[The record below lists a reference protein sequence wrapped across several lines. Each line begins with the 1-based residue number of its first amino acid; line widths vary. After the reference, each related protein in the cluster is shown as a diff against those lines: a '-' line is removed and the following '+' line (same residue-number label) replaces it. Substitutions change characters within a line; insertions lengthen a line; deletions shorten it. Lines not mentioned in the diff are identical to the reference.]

1 MIQEMKKLTFLVTD
15 KEYSSFIEQL
25 RQLGVVHVV
34 ELQAGATSSEL
45 QAALALD
52 ERYKTA
58 LKAMSYAAAAYEKA
72 RKAGDAEAVAFA
84 AETQHTHPDSTTVD
98 SGFPAATPAAT
109 PASADSLSAT
119 GLALLERIEQLTS
132 DETATRHAIDA
143 ADKAIAQLE
152 PFGQFSW
159 SNLRALERDTH
170 CRIDFFRCSAKSFRA
185 QWADEFFAIPVAEE
199 NKKTYF
205 VTFTGGQDAEASAP
219 SISAEHLELPEHDLA
234 YYREEKAAQQQRL
247 HDIHQEQLHLALE
260 QRATVEAAKVVNE
273 DTISLARVQLSH
285 DDVADGVVRLM
296 EGWIKT
302 ETEESVTAA
311 LNQSGIFYEMTD
323 PAPTDKVPIEIKN
336 DSYSGL
342 FEPILKMYSLP
353 NYRDLDPTVFFA
365 PFFMLFFGLCMGD
378 AGYGL
383 LILAVSLW
391 LLKTKPEIKA
401 YAKLGCWL
409 GATTMVVGFL
419 TGSFFGIDLSQQDWA
434 FLAPVK
440 HLFVNENNYKPF
452 GYAPMMVF
460 SVLIGLVQVLI
471 GMTLAGAKAVKNG
484 GWKYGVGKFSWVLAL
499 LSATLLFG
507 LPACGVVLPLFVQY
521 VFYAL
526 IGVASLGI
534 MFYNNPDKN
543 IFINFGG
550 GLWSIYGMATG
561 LLGDLLSY
569 IRLFALG
576 LTGGVL
582 GGVFNQLATDLT
594 ASLPWLIRWLPM
606 LLILLLGHGINFG
619 LCMISSF
626 VHPMRLT
633 FVEFFKNANFEGG
646 GKAFTPFRRKA
657 A

>member
-1 MIQEMKKLTFLVTD
+1 MIKAMKKLTFLVTD
-15 KEYSSFIEQL
+15 KEYAPFIEQL

-34 ELQAGATSSEL
+34 ELQAGATSPEL
-45 QAALALD
+45 QDALALD
-52 ERYKTA
+52 DRYKAA

-72 RKAGDAEAVAFA
+72 KKAGEEEAVNF
-84 AETQHTHPDSTTVD
+84 D
-98 SGFPAATPAAT
+98 TPAQPLT
-109 PASADSLSAT
+109 AST
-119 GLALLERIEQLTS
+119 GFEIMEQLEQLAA
-132 DETATRHAIDA
+132 DETDTRHAIDA

-152 PFGQFSW
+152 PFGEFSW
-159 SNLRALERDTH
+159 QSLHALEEEAH
-170 CRIDFFRCSAKSFRA
+170 CRIDFFRCSTKSFRQ

-205 VTFTGGQDAEASAP
+205 ATFTGSDATTAP
-219 SISAEHLELPEHDLA
+219 SISAEYLELPQQSLS
-234 YYREEKAAQQQRL
+234 YYQQEKERLQQRL
-247 HDIHQEQLHLALE
+247 HDIHQQQLYIALE
-260 QRATVEAAKVVNE
+260 EREAVEAAKLVN
-273 DTISLARVQLSH
+273 DDRISLARVQLSH
-285 DDVADGVVRLM
+285 EDVVDGIVRLM
-296 EGWIKT
+296 EAWIKV
-302 ETEESVTAA
+302 ENADDVTTA
-311 LNQSGIFYEMTD
+311 LDQAGIYYEMAD
-323 PAPTDKVPIEIKN
+323 PAEGDKVPIEIQN
-336 DSYSGL
+336 NSYSSL

-383 LILAVSLW
+383 LILAVSLY
-391 LLKTKPEIKA
+391 LLKAKPDFKA

-409 GATTMVVGFL
+409 GATTMVVGLL

-440 HLFVNENNYKPF
+440 HLFINENNYKPF

-460 SVLIGLVQVLI
+460 SVCIGFVQVLL
-471 GMTLAGAKAVKNG
+471 GMILAGVKAARNG
-484 GWKYGVGKFSWVLAL
+484 GWKYGVGKFSWVVFLVTAVIMFAAAPESKAAL
-499 LSATLLFG
+499 YILYGIIGLSA
-507 LPACGVVLPLFVQY
+507 C
-521 VFYAL
+521 
-526 IGVASLGI
+526 GI

-543 IFINFGG
+543 IFVNFGG
-550 GLWSIYGMATG
+550 GVWSVYGMATG

-594 ASLPWLIRWLPM
+594 ETLPWFIRWLPM

>member
-1 MIQEMKKLTFLVTD
+1 MIQEMKKLTFLVTE
-15 KEYSSFIEQL
+15 KEYASFIEQL

-34 ELQAGATSSEL
+34 ELQAGATSPEL
-45 QAALALD
+45 QEALALD
-52 ERYKTA
+52 ERYKAA

-72 RKAGDAEAVAFA
+72 KKAGDPEAVSFA
-84 AETQHTHPDSTTVD
+84 ATQSQHTGH
-98 SGFPAATPAAT
+98 
-109 PASADSLSAT
+109 AT
-119 GLALLERIEQLTS
+119 GLSIIERVEHLAE

-143 ADKAIAQLE
+143 IDNAIVQLE
-152 PFGQFSW
+152 PFGEFSW
-159 SNLRALERDTH
+159 QAIRDLEAATH
-170 CRIDFFRCSAKSFRA
+170 CRIDFFRCSSKGFRQ
-185 QWADEFFAIPVAEE
+185 QWADEYFAIPVADE

-205 VTFTGGQDAEASAP
+205 VTFTRGQEAP
-219 SISAEHLELPEHDLA
+219 SISAERLDLPQRSLS
-234 YYREEKAAQQQRL
+234 YYNKEKETQQQHL

-260 QRATVEAAKVVNE
+260 ERETVEAARLVN
-273 DTISLARVQLSH
+273 DDSISLARVQLSH
-285 DDVADGVVRLM
+285 EDVADGVVRLM

-302 ETEESVTAA
+302 ENADAVTEALDAA
-311 LNQSGIFYEMTD
+311 GIFYEMTD
-323 PAPTDKVPIEIKN
+323 PAEGDKVPIEIKN
-336 DSYSGL
+336 DSYSSL

-365 PFFMLFFGLCMGD
+365 PFFMLFFGLCIGD

-383 LILAVSLW
+383 LILAISLY
-391 LLKTKPEIKA
+391 LLKAKPDIKA
-401 YAKLGCWL
+401 YAKLGCWI
-409 GATTMVVGFL
+409 GATTMVVGLL

-440 HLFVNENNYKPF
+440 HLFINENNYKPF

-484 GWKYGVGKFSWVLAL
+484 GWKYGGGKFSWVTAL
-499 LSATLLFG
+499 LSATLLFF
-507 LPACGVVLPLFVQY
+507 LPACGVTLPLYVQY
-521 VFYAL
+521 ALYGL
-526 IGVASLGI
+526 IGLASLGI

-594 ASLPWLIRWLPM
+594 ASLPWFVRWLPM
-606 LLILLLGHGINFG
+606 LLILLFGHGINFG

-633 FVEFFKNANFEGG
+633 FVEFFKNAGFEGG

>member
-1 MIQEMKKLTFLVTD
+1 MIQPMKKLTFLVTD
-15 KEYSSFIEQL
+15 NEYAAFIQQL
-25 RQLGVVHVV
+25 QQLGVVHVV
-34 ELQAGATSSEL
+34 ELKAGATSPEL
-45 QAALALD
+45 QDALALD
-52 ERYKTA
+52 ERYKNA
-58 LKAMSYAAAAYEKA
+58 LKSMSYAAAAYEKA
-72 RKAGDAEAVAFA
+72 KEKGEGAEVPEMTAHKANANEGLDIVAR
-84 AETQHTHPDSTTVD
+84 
-98 SGFPAATPAAT
+98 
-109 PASADSLSAT
+109 L
-119 GLALLERIEQLTS
+119 EQLAK
-132 DETATRHAIDA
+132 DETATRHAIDDA
-143 ADKAIAQLE
+143 EKAIAQLE
-152 PFGQFSW
+152 PFGEFSW
-159 SNLRALERDTH
+159 DEIHALEADTN
-170 CRIDFFRCSAKSFRA
+170 CRIHFFRCSTKGFRQ
-185 QWADEFFAIPVAEE
+185 QWADEFFATPVAEE

-205 VTFTGGQDAEASAP
+205 VTFSNPTSASDSNNGVTDAPA
-219 SISAEHLELPEHDLA
+219 ISAEHLELPQNSLS
-234 YYREEKAAQQQRL
+234 YYNKEKARLQQQL
-247 HDIHQEQLHLALE
+247 TDIQQQQLRLALE
-260 QRATVEAAKVVNE
+260 ERESVEAAKLVN
-273 DTISLARVQLSH
+273 DDRIALAKVQLSH
-285 DDVADGVVRLM
+285 EDVVDGVVRLM
-296 EGWIKT
+296 EGWVKVENAHEVIASLD
-302 ETEESVTAA
+302 EA
-311 LNQSGIFYEMTD
+311 GIYYEVAD
-323 PAPTDKVPIEIKN
+323 PVDGEKVPIEIKN
-336 DSYSGL
+336 DSYSSL

-353 NYRDLDPTVFFA
+353 NYRDLDPTIFFA

-391 LLKTKPEIKA
+391 LLKAKPDIKA

-440 HLFVNENNYKPF
+440 HLFINEKNFKPF

-471 GMTLAGAKAVKNG
+471 GMCLAGVKAAKNS
-484 GWKYGVGKFSWVLAL
+484 GWKYGVGKFSWVTAL
-499 LSATLLFG
+499 LSVIILFG
-507 LPACGVVLPLFVQY
+507 LPACGVTLPLFIQY
-521 VFYAL
+521 VLYGL
-526 IGVASLGI
+526 IGIASLGI

-582 GGVFNQLATDLT
+582 GGVFNQLAVELT
-594 ASLPWLIRWLPM
+594 SSLDWYIRWLLM
-606 LLILLLGHGINFG
+606 ILILLLGHGINFG

-633 FVEFFKNANFEGG
+633 FVEFFKNADFEGG
-646 GKAFTPFRRKA
+646 GKAFTPFRKKA

>member
-1 MIQEMKKLTFLVTD
+1 MIQAMKKLTFLVTE
-15 KEYSSFIEQL
+15 KEYAPFIEQL

-34 ELQAGATSSEL
+34 ELQSGATSPEL
-45 QAALALD
+45 QEALDLD
-52 ERYKTA
+52 ERYKAT

-72 RKAGDAEAVAFA
+72 KKAGDAEAVAFA
-84 AETQHTHPDSTTVD
+84 ATVPSQGDSCAD
-98 SGFPAATPAAT
+98 GKSAADVA
-109 PASADSLSAT
+109 AT
-119 GLALLERIEQLTS
+119 GLSVVERIEHLAE
-132 DETATRHAIDA
+132 DESATRHAIDDV
-143 ADKAIAQLE
+143 DKAIVQLE
-152 PFGQFSW
+152 PFGDFSW
-159 SNLRALERDTH
+159 DAIRALEADTH
-170 CRIDFFRCSAKSFRA
+170 SRIDFFRCSAKGFRQ

-205 VTFTGGQDAEASAP
+205 ITFTHGDTAP
-219 SISAEHLELPEHDLA
+219 SISAEHLDLPQHSLS
-234 YYREEKAAQQQRL
+234 YFNKEKVDRQQRL
-247 HDIHQEQLHLALE
+247 HEIHQQQLHLALE
-260 QRATVEAAKVVNE
+260 ERGTVEAAKLVN
-273 DTISLARVQLSH
+273 DDRISLARVQLSH
-285 DDVADGVVRLM
+285 EDVADGVVRLM
-296 EGWIKT
+296 EGWVKA
-302 ETEESVTAA
+302 ENAEAVTASLDA
-311 LNQSGIFYEMTD
+311 AGIFYEITD
-323 PAPTDKVPIEIKN
+323 PAATDKVPIEIKN
-336 DSYSGL
+336 DSYSSL

-383 LILAVSLW
+383 LIFAISLY
-391 LLKTKPEIKA
+391 LLRSKPDLKA

-409 GATTMVVGFL
+409 GATTMVVGLL

-440 HLFVNENNYKPF
+440 HLFINEKNYKPF

-460 SVLIGLVQVLI
+460 SVLIGLVQVLF

-484 GWKYGVGKFSWVLAL
+484 GWKYGVGKFSWVAAL
-499 LSATLLFG
+499 LSATLLFF
-507 LPACGVVLPLFVQY
+507 LPACGVALPQFLQY
-521 VFYAL
+521 VLYAI
-526 IGVASLGI
+526 IGVAALGI

-543 IFINFGG
+543 IFVNFGG
-550 GLWSIYGMATG
+550 GVWSVYGMATG

-594 ASLPWLIRWLPM
+594 SSLPWFVRWLPM
-606 LLILLLGHGINFG
+606 LLILLFGHGINFG

-633 FVEFFKNANFEGG
+633 FVEFFKNADFEGG
-646 GKAFTPFRRKA
+646 GKAFVPFRRKSA
-657 A
+657 

>member
-1 MIQEMKKLTFLVTD
+1 MILGMKKLTFLVTD
-15 KEYSSFIEQL
+15 KEYAPFIEQL

-34 ELQAGATSSEL
+34 ELQAGATSPEL
-45 QAALALD
+45 QDALALD
-52 ERYKTA
+52 ERFKTA
-58 LKAMSYAAAAYEKA
+58 LKSMSYAAAAYEKA
-72 RKAGDAEAVAFA
+72 KKAGDAEALSFEATA
-84 AETQHTHPDSTTVD
+84 AAAPTAEL
-98 SGFPAATPAAT
+98 SG
-109 PASADSLSAT
+109 LSIVEK
-119 GLALLERIEQLTS
+119 LEQLTA
-132 DETATRHAIDA
+132 DEIATRHAIDD

-152 PFGQFSW
+152 PFGEFSW
-159 SNLRALERDTH
+159 DDLRALEADTH
-170 CRIDFFRCSAKSFRA
+170 CRIHFFRCSPKSFRQ
-185 QWADEFFAIPVAEE
+185 QWADEYFATPVAEE

-205 VTFTGGQDAEASAP
+205 VTFSSADSAAVSSQP
-219 SISAEHLELPEHDLA
+219 NIAAEHLTLPERPLS
-234 YYREEKAAQQQRL
+234 YYIKEKADQKQRL
-247 HDIHQEQLHLALE
+247 HDIHQQQLHLALE
-260 QRATVEAAKVVNE
+260 ERAVVEAAKLQN
-273 DTISLARVQLSH
+273 DDRISLARVQLSH
-285 DDVADGVVRLM
+285 EDVADGVVRLM
-296 EGWIKT
+296 EGWVKT
-302 ETEESVTAA
+302 DDAVAVTSALDAA
-311 LNQSGIFYEMTD
+311 GIFYEIAD
-323 PAPTDKVPIEIKN
+323 PVEGDKVPIEIKN
-336 DSYSGL
+336 DSYSSL

-353 NYRDLDPTVFFA
+353 NYRDLDPTIFFA

-391 LLKTKPEIKA
+391 LLKAMPDIKA

-434 FLAPVK
+434 FLSPVK
-440 HLFVNENNYKPF
+440 HLFINENNYKPF

-471 GMTLAGAKAVKNG
+471 GMSLAGAKAVKNG
-484 GWKYGVGKFSWVLAL
+484 GWKYGVGKFSWVTAL

-507 LPACGVVLPLFVQY
+507 LPACGVALPLFLQY

-526 IGVASLGI
+526 IAVAALGI

-582 GGVFNQLATDLT
+582 GGVFNQLAIELT
-594 ASLPWLIRWLPM
+594 SSLPWLIRWLPM

-633 FVEFFKNANFEGG
+633 FVEFFKNADFEGG
-646 GKAFTPFRRKA
+646 GKAFTPFRKKA

>member
-1 MIQEMKKLTFLVTD
+1 MIQAMKKLTFLVTE
-15 KEYSSFIEQL
+15 KEYAPFIEQL

-34 ELQAGATSSEL
+34 ELQSGATSPEL
-45 QAALALD
+45 QEALDLD
-52 ERYKTA
+52 ERYKAT

-72 RKAGDAEAVAFA
+72 KKAGDAEAVAFA
-84 AETQHTHPDSTTVD
+84 ATVPSQGDSCAD
-98 SGFPAATPAAT
+98 GKSAADVA
-109 PASADSLSAT
+109 AT
-119 GLALLERIEQLTS
+119 GLSVVERVEHLAE
-132 DETATRHAIDA
+132 DESATRHAIDDV
-143 ADKAIAQLE
+143 DKAIVQLE
-152 PFGQFSW
+152 PFGDFSW
-159 SNLRALERDTH
+159 DAIRALEADTH
-170 CRIDFFRCSAKSFRA
+170 SRIDFFRCSAKGFRQ

-205 VTFTGGQDAEASAP
+205 ITFTHGDTAP
-219 SISAEHLELPEHDLA
+219 SISAEHLDLPQHSLS
-234 YYREEKAAQQQRL
+234 YYNKEKVDRQQRL
-247 HDIHQEQLHLALE
+247 HEIHQQQLHLALE
-260 QRATVEAAKVVNE
+260 ERGTVEAAKLVN
-273 DTISLARVQLSH
+273 DDRISLARVQLSH
-285 DDVADGVVRLM
+285 EDVADGVVRLM
-296 EGWIKT
+296 EGWVKA
-302 ETEESVTAA
+302 ENAEAVTASLDA
-311 LNQSGIFYEMTD
+311 AGIFYEITD
-323 PAPTDKVPIEIKN
+323 PAATDKVPIEIKN
-336 DSYSGL
+336 DSYSSL

-383 LILAVSLW
+383 LILAISLY
-391 LLKTKPEIKA
+391 LLKAKPDIKA

-409 GATTMVVGFL
+409 GATTMVVGLL

-440 HLFVNENNYKPF
+440 HLFINEKNYKPF

-460 SVLIGLVQVLI
+460 SVLIGLVQVLL

-484 GWKYGVGKFSWVLAL
+484 GWKYGVGKFSWVAAL
-499 LSATLLFG
+499 LSATLLFF
-507 LPACGVVLPLFVQY
+507 LPACGVALPQFLQY
-521 VFYAL
+521 VFYAI
-526 IGVASLGI
+526 IGVAALGI

-543 IFINFGG
+543 IFVNFGG
-550 GLWSIYGMATG
+550 GVWSVYGMATG

-594 ASLPWLIRWLPM
+594 SSLPWFVRWLPM
-606 LLILLLGHGINFG
+606 LLILLFGHGINFG

-633 FVEFFKNANFEGG
+633 FVEFFKNADFEGG
-646 GKAFTPFRRKA
+646 GKAFVPFRRKSA
-657 A
+657 

>member
-1 MIQEMKKLTFLVTD
+1 MIQEMKKLTFLVTE
-15 KEYSSFIEQL
+15 KEYAPFIEQL

-34 ELQAGATSSEL
+34 ELQAGATSPEL
-45 QAALALD
+45 QEALALD
-52 ERYKTA
+52 ERYKAA

-72 RKAGDAEAVAFA
+72 KKAGDAEAVAFA
-84 AETQHTHPDSTTVD
+84 ATVPSQCESCAD
-98 SGFPAATPAAT
+98 GKSAAGVA
-109 PASADSLSAT
+109 AT
-119 GLALLERIEQLTS
+119 GLSVVERVEHLAE
-132 DETATRHAIDA
+132 DESATRHAIDDV
-143 ADKAIAQLE
+143 DKAIVQLE
-152 PFGQFSW
+152 PFGDFSW
-159 SNLRALERDTH
+159 DAIRALEADTH
-170 CRIDFFRCSAKSFRA
+170 SRIDFFRCSAKGFRQ

-205 VTFTGGQDAEASAP
+205 ITFTHGDTAP
-219 SISAEHLELPEHDLA
+219 SISAEHLDLPQHSLS
-234 YYREEKAAQQQRL
+234 YYNKEKVDRQQRL
-247 HDIHQEQLHLALE
+247 HEIHQQQLHLALE
-260 QRATVEAAKVVNE
+260 ERGTVEAAKLVN
-273 DTISLARVQLSH
+273 DDRISLARVQLSH
-285 DDVADGVVRLM
+285 EDVADGVVRLM
-296 EGWIKT
+296 EGWVKM
-302 ETEESVTAA
+302 ENAEAVTASLDA
-311 LNQSGIFYEMTD
+311 AGIFYEITD
-323 PAPTDKVPIEIKN
+323 PAATDKVPIEIKN
-336 DSYSGL
+336 DSYSSL

-383 LILAVSLW
+383 LIFAISLY
-391 LLKTKPEIKA
+391 LLRSKPDLKS

-409 GATTMVVGFL
+409 GATTMVVGLL

-440 HLFVNENNYKPF
+440 HLFINEKNYKPF

-460 SVLIGLVQVLI
+460 SVLIGLVQVLF

-484 GWKYGVGKFSWVLAL
+484 GWKYGVGKFSWVAAL
-499 LSATLLFG
+499 LSATLLFF
-507 LPACGVVLPLFVQY
+507 LPACGVALPQFLQY
-521 VFYAL
+521 VFYAI
-526 IGVASLGI
+526 IGVAALGI

-543 IFINFGG
+543 IFVNFGG
-550 GLWSIYGMATG
+550 GVWSVYGMATG

-594 ASLPWLIRWLPM
+594 SSLPWFVRWLPM
-606 LLILLLGHGINFG
+606 LLILLFGHGINFG

-633 FVEFFKNANFEGG
+633 FVEFFKNADFEGG
-646 GKAFTPFRRKA
+646 GKAFVPFRRKSA
-657 A
+657 

>member
-1 MIQEMKKLTFLVTD
+1 MIKEMKKLTFLVTD
-15 KEYSSFIEQL
+15 KEYEPFIEQL

-34 ELQAGATSSEL
+34 ELQAGATSPEL
-45 QAALALD
+45 QNAISLG
-52 ERYKTA
+52 ERYKAA

-72 RKAGDAEAVAFA
+72 KKAGDAEATAFVA
-84 AETQHTHPDSTTVD
+84 DTT
-98 SGFPAATPAAT
+98 TAT
-109 PASADSLSAT
+109 PASDVAAEGLSIVEHIEK
-119 GLALLERIEQLTS
+119 LAA
-132 DETATRHAIDA
+132 DETDTRHAIDA
-143 ADKAIAQLE
+143 AEKAIAQLE
-152 PFGQFSW
+152 PFGEFSW
-159 SNLRALERDTH
+159 NELHALERDTN
-170 CRIDFFRCSAKSFRA
+170 CRIDFFRCSTKSFRQ
-185 QWADEFFAIPVAEE
+185 QWADDFFAIPVAEE

-205 VTFTGGQDAEASAP
+205 VTFADQQP
-219 SISAEHLELPEHDLA
+219 SIAAEHLELPAESLS
-234 YYREEKAAQQQRL
+234 YYIKEKATQQQHL

-260 QRATVEAAKVVNE
+260 KREIVEAARLVNE
-273 DTISLARVQLSH
+273 DSISLARVQLSH
-285 DDVADGVVRLM
+285 EDIVGGVVRLM
-296 EGWIKT
+296 EAWVKT
-302 ETEESVTAA
+302 ENADDVTTA
-311 LNQSGIFYEMTD
+311 LDQAGIYYEIAD
-323 PAPTDKVPIEIKN
+323 PAEGDKVPIEIHN
-336 DSYSGL
+336 NSYSSL

-383 LILAVSLW
+383 LILAGSLY
-391 LLKTKPEIKA
+391 LLKAKPDFKA

-409 GATTMVVGFL
+409 GATTMVVGLL

-440 HLFVNENNYKPF
+440 HLFINENNYKPF

-460 SVLIGLVQVLI
+460 SVCIGFVQVLL
-471 GMTLAGAKAVKNG
+471 GMILAGVKAARNG
-484 GWKYGVGKFSWVLAL
+484 GWKYGVGKFSWVVFIVTAVIMFAAAPESKAAL
-499 LSATLLFG
+499 YFLYGVIGMSA
-507 LPACGVVLPLFVQY
+507 C
-521 VFYAL
+521 
-526 IGVASLGI
+526 GI

-543 IFINFGG
+543 IFVNFGG
-550 GLWSIYGMATG
+550 GVWSVYNMATG

-594 ASLPWLIRWLPM
+594 ETLPWFIRWLPM

-646 GKAFTPFRRKA
+646 GKAFIPFRRKA

>member
-15 KEYSSFIEQL
+15 KEYAPFIEQL

-34 ELQAGATSSEL
+34 ELQAGATSPEL
-45 QAALALD
+45 QDALSLD
-52 ERYKTA
+52 ERYKAT

-72 RKAGDAEAVAFA
+72 KKAGQVEAIDFDSASQEQAERI
-84 AETQHTHPDSTTVD
+84 EGNDSI
-98 SGFPAATPAAT
+98 A
-109 PASADSLSAT
+109 AT
-119 GLALLERIEQLTS
+119 GLAIVEKIEQLAVE
-132 DETATRHAIDA
+132 ETATRHAIDA
-143 ADKAIAQLE
+143 AEKAIAQLE
-152 PFGQFSW
+152 PFGDFSW
-159 SNLRALERDTH
+159 KEIHELEQSTQSVMT
-170 CRIDFFRCSAKSFRA
+170 FFRCSSKGFRQ
-185 QWADEFFAIPVAEE
+185 QWADDYFAIPIGEE

-205 VTFTGGQDAEASAP
+205 VTFTSNEEGVP
-219 SISAEHLELPEHDLA
+219 SISAERLDLPTESLS
-234 YYREEKAAQQQRL
+234 YYEKERTAQKQRL
-247 HDIHQEQLHLALE
+247 NEIHQEQLHLAFE
-260 QRATVEAAKVVNE
+260 KRETVEAAKLIN
-273 DTISLARVQLSH
+273 DDNISLARVQLSSEGI
-285 DDVADGVVRLM
+285 ADGVVRLM
-296 EGWIKT
+296 EGWTKA
-302 ETEESVTAA
+302 ETAEEVTTALDAA
-311 LNQSGIFYEMTD
+311 GIYYEMTD
-323 PAPTDKVPIEIKN
+323 PAIGDKVPIEIKN
-336 DSYSGL
+336 DSYSSL

-353 NYRDLDPTVFFA
+353 NYRDLDPTIFFA

-383 LILAVSLW
+383 LILAVSIW
-391 LLKTKPEIKA
+391 LLKAKPDIKA

-434 FLAPVK
+434 FLAPIK

-460 SVLIGLVQVLI
+460 SVCIGLVQVLI

-484 GWKYGVGKFSWVLAL
+484 GFKYGIGKFSWVTAL

-507 LPACGVVLPLFVQY
+507 LPACGVELAQIVQY
-521 VFYAL
+521 VFYGI
-526 IGVASLGI
+526 IGIASLGI

-594 ASLPWLIRWLPM
+594 ASLPWAVRWLPM

-633 FVEFFKNANFEGG
+633 FVEFFKNADFEGG

>member
-1 MIQEMKKLTFLVTD
+1 MIKGMKKLTFLVTD
-15 KEYSSFIEQL
+15 HEYASFIEQL

-34 ELQAGATSSEL
+34 ELQAGATSPEL

-52 ERYKTA
+52 ERYKAA
-58 LKAMSYAAAAYEKA
+58 LKSMSYAAAAYEKA
-72 RKAGDAEAVAFA
+72 KKAGDAEALAF
-84 AETQHTHPDSTTVD
+84 ETSELSTTSVATQPTSSA
-98 SGFPAATPAAT
+98 SGF
-109 PASADSLSAT
+109 SVV
-119 GLALLERIEQLTS
+119 ERVEQLAA

-143 ADKAIAQLE
+143 AEKSIDQLE
-152 PFGQFSW
+152 PFGEFSW
-159 SNLRALERDTH
+159 ADIHALEKDTH
-170 CRIDFFRCSAKSFRA
+170 CRIDFFRCSSKGFRQ
-185 QWADEFFAIPVAEE
+185 QWADDFFAIPVAEE

-205 VTFTGGQDAEASAP
+205 VTFSPLQTDSQHPAIAAEYLA
-219 SISAEHLELPEHDLA
+219 LPEQSLS
-234 YYREEKAAQQQRL
+234 YYLQEKESQQKRL
-247 HDIHQEQLHLALE
+247 SDIHQQQLHLALE
-260 QRATVEAAKVVNE
+260 ERATVETAKLANE
-273 DTISLARVQLSH
+273 DNISLARVQLSH
-285 DDVADGVVRLM
+285 EDVVAGVVRLM
-296 EGWIKT
+296 EGWVKT
-302 ETEESVTAA
+302 ENADEVTAA
-311 LNQSGIFYEMTD
+311 LDTAGIFYEMTN
-323 PAPTDKVPIEIKN
+323 PVAGDKVPIEIQN
-336 DSYSGL
+336 NSYSSL

-391 LLKTKPEIKA
+391 LLKNKPDIKA

-419 TGSFFGIDLSQQDWA
+419 TGSFFGIDLSQQEWA

-440 HLFVNENNYKPF
+440 HLFINENNYKPF

-484 GWKYGVGKFSWVLAL
+484 GWKYGVGKFSWVTAL
-499 LSATLLFG
+499 FSAVLLFG

-521 VFYAL
+521 ILYAF
-526 IGVASLGI
+526 IAVASLGI

-550 GLWSIYGMATG
+550 GIWSIYGMATG

-594 ASLPWLIRWLPM
+594 ASLPWAVRWLPM
-606 LLILLLGHGINFG
+606 FLILLLGHGINFG

-633 FVEFFKNANFEGG
+633 FVEFFKNADFEGG
-646 GKAFTPFRRKA
+646 GKAFTPFRKKA

>member
-1 MIQEMKKLTFLVTD
+1 MIQAMKKLTFLVTE
-15 KEYSSFIEQL
+15 KEYAPFIEQL

-34 ELQAGATSSEL
+34 ELQSGATSPEL
-45 QAALALD
+45 QEALDLD
-52 ERYKTA
+52 ERYKAT

-72 RKAGDAEAVAFA
+72 KKAGDAEAVAFA
-84 AETQHTHPDSTTVD
+84 ATVPSQGDSCAD
-98 SGFPAATPAAT
+98 GKSAADVA
-109 PASADSLSAT
+109 AT
-119 GLALLERIEQLTS
+119 GLSVVERIEHLAE
-132 DETATRHAIDA
+132 DESATRHAIDDV
-143 ADKAIAQLE
+143 DKAIVQLE
-152 PFGQFSW
+152 PFGDFSW
-159 SNLRALERDTH
+159 DAIRALEADTH
-170 CRIDFFRCSAKSFRA
+170 SRIDFFRCSAKGFRQ

-205 VTFTGGQDAEASAP
+205 ITFTHGDTAP
-219 SISAEHLELPEHDLA
+219 SISAEHLDLPQHSLS
-234 YYREEKAAQQQRL
+234 YYNKEKVDRQQRL
-247 HDIHQEQLHLALE
+247 HEIHQQQLHLALE
-260 QRATVEAAKVVNE
+260 ERGTVEAAKLVN
-273 DTISLARVQLSH
+273 DDRISLARVQLSH
-285 DDVADGVVRLM
+285 EDVADGVVRLM
-296 EGWIKT
+296 EGWVKT
-302 ETEESVTAA
+302 ENAEAVTASLDA
-311 LNQSGIFYEMTD
+311 AGIFYEITD
-323 PAPTDKVPIEIKN
+323 SVATDKVPIEIKN
-336 DSYSGL
+336 DSYSSL

-383 LILAVSLW
+383 LIFAISLY
-391 LLKTKPEIKA
+391 LLRSKPDLKA

-409 GATTMVVGFL
+409 GATTMVVGLL

-440 HLFVNENNYKPF
+440 HLFINEKNYKPF

-460 SVLIGLVQVLI
+460 SVLIGLVQVLL

-484 GWKYGVGKFSWVLAL
+484 GWKYGVGKFSWVAAL
-499 LSATLLFG
+499 LSATLLFF
-507 LPACGVVLPLFVQY
+507 LPACGVALPQFLQY
-521 VFYAL
+521 VFYAI
-526 IGVASLGI
+526 IGVAALGI

-543 IFINFGG
+543 IFVNFGG
-550 GLWSIYGMATG
+550 GVWSVYGMATG

-594 ASLPWLIRWLPM
+594 SSLPWFVRWLPM
-606 LLILLLGHGINFG
+606 LLILLFGHGINFG

-633 FVEFFKNANFEGG
+633 FVEFFKNADFEGG
-646 GKAFTPFRRKA
+646 GKAFVPFRRKSA
-657 A
+657 

>member
-1 MIQEMKKLTFLVTD
+1 MIKEMKKLTFLVTD
-15 KEYSSFIEQL
+15 KEYASFIEQL

-34 ELQAGATSSEL
+34 ELQAGATSPEL

-52 ERYKTA
+52 ERYKAA

-72 RKAGDAEAVAFA
+72 KKKGDEDAMAFA
-84 AETQHTHPDSTTVD
+84 AAQPSEQPAGNTPSASVAEAGRAIVD
-98 SGFPAATPAAT
+98 R
-109 PASADSLSAT
+109 L
-119 GLALLERIEQLTS
+119 EQLAA
-132 DETATRHAIDA
+132 DETATRHAIDDA
-143 ADKAIAQLE
+143 NKAISQLE
-152 PFGQFSW
+152 PYGEFSW
-159 SNLRALERDTH
+159 DDLRALERDTH
-170 CRIDFFRCSAKSFRA
+170 CRVDFFRCSSKGFRQ

-205 VTFTGGQDAEASAP
+205 VTFTSRQADSQPPA
-219 SISAEHLELPEHDLA
+219 ISAEHLILPECPLS
-234 YYREEKAAQQQRL
+234 YFIQEKAAQQQRL
-247 HDIHQEQLHLALE
+247 RDIHQQQLHQALE
-260 QRATVEAAKVVNE
+260 ERATVEAAKLVNE
-273 DTISLARVQLSH
+273 DQISLARVQLSH
-285 DDVADGVVRLM
+285 DDIVDGVVRLM
-296 EGWIKT
+296 EGWVKA
-302 ETEESVTAA
+302 ENAAEVTAA
-311 LNQSGIFYEMTD
+311 LDAAGVFYEIAD
-323 PAPTDKVPIEIKN
+323 PAAGDKVPIEIQN
-336 DSYSGL
+336 NSYSSL

-383 LILAVSLW
+383 LILAICLW
-391 LLKTKPEIKA
+391 LLKSNPDFKA

-409 GATTMVVGFL
+409 GATTMVVGLL

-440 HLFVNENNYKPF
+440 HLFINENNFKPF

-460 SVLIGLVQVLI
+460 SVIIGLVQVLL
-471 GMTLAGAKAVKNG
+471 GMTLAGAKEVKNG
-484 GWKYGVGKFSWVLAL
+484 GWKYGVGKFSWVAAL

-507 LPACGVVLPLFVQY
+507 LPACGVALSQIVQY
-521 VFYAL
+521 IFYAI
-526 IGVASLGI
+526 IGIAALGI

-543 IFINFGG
+543 IFVNFGG
-550 GLWSIYGMATG
+550 GIWSIYGMSTG

-582 GGVFNQLATDLT
+582 GGVFNQLATQLT
-594 ASLPWLIRWLPM
+594 ESLPWMIRWLPM

-646 GKAFTPFRRKA
+646 GKAFTPFKRKA

>member
-1 MIQEMKKLTFLVTD
+1 MIKDMKKLTFLVTD
-15 KEYSSFIEQL
+15 KEYAPFIEQL

-34 ELQAGATSSEL
+34 ELQAGATSPEL
-45 QAALALD
+45 QEALALD
-52 ERYKTA
+52 ERYKAA
-58 LKAMSYAAAAYEKA
+58 LKSMSYAAAAYEKA
-72 RKAGDAEAVAFA
+72 KKAGDAEAVAFA
-84 AETQHTHPDSTTVD
+84 ATLSQHTDAHVGDT
-98 SGFPAATPAAT
+98 
-109 PASADSLSAT
+109 AT
-119 GLALLERIEQLTS
+119 GLSIVEHIEQLAE

-152 PFGQFSW
+152 PFGDFSW
-159 SNLRALERDTH
+159 EDIRALEADTH
-170 CRIDFFRCSAKSFRA
+170 SRIDFFRCSAKGFRQ
-185 QWADEFFAIPVAEE
+185 QWADEYFAIPVAEE

-205 VTFTGGQDAEASAP
+205 VTFSSADDNAAP
-219 SISAEHLELPEHDLA
+219 SISAEHLDLPQQTLS
-234 YYREEKAAQQQRL
+234 YYNQEKANQKQRL
-247 HDIHQEQLHLALE
+247 QDIHQQQLRLALE
-260 QRATVEAAKVVNE
+260 ERETVEAAKLVN
-273 DTISLARVQLSH
+273 DDRISLARVQLSH
-285 DDVADGVVRLM
+285 EDVVDGVVRLM
-296 EGWIKT
+296 EGWTKT
-302 ETEESVTAA
+302 ETADEVTKA
-311 LNQSGIFYEMTD
+311 LDEAGIFYEIAD
-323 PAPTDKVPIEIKN
+323 PAEGDKVPIEIQN
-336 DSYSGL
+336 DSYSSL

-383 LILAVSLW
+383 LIVAICLY
-391 LLKTKPEIKA
+391 LLKAKPDLKA

-409 GATTMVVGFL
+409 GATTMVVGLL

-440 HLFVNENNYKPF
+440 HLFINEKNYKPF

-460 SVLIGLVQVLI
+460 SVLIGLVQVLL

-484 GWKYGVGKFSWVLAL
+484 GWKYGVGKFSWVTAL
-499 LSATLLFG
+499 LSATLLFF
-507 LPACGVVLPLFVQY
+507 LPACGVALPQFVQY
-521 VFYAL
+521 VLYAL
-526 IGVASLGI
+526 IGVAALGI

-543 IFINFGG
+543 ILVNFGG
-550 GLWSIYGMATG
+550 GVWSVYGMATG

-594 ASLPWLIRWLPM
+594 SSLPWFVRWLPM
-606 LLILLLGHGINFG
+606 LLILLFGHGINFG

-633 FVEFFKNANFEGG
+633 FVEFFKNADFEGG
-646 GKAFTPFRRKA
+646 GKAFNPFRRKA
-657 A
+657 QISTQQ